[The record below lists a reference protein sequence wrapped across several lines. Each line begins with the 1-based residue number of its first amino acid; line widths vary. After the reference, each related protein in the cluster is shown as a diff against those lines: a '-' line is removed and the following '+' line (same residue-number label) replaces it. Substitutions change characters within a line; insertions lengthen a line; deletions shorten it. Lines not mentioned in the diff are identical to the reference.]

1 MRWKLIG
8 ILAALVIVG
17 LGIYGW
23 GIGLLYPCGP
33 ITNLVGSAG
42 CRVIV
47 SFPATQLQMLELTP
61 DGTLLTVRRGD
72 GRDPVEPQRLVEIDL
87 DGRTVGEIALP
98 SIEPKLSWGPTA
110 LSADG
115 RMLALTSVDKR
126 TTVLDRSTGAEL
138 GGVDLYGVTYVGFDS
153 EDRLLLDMGF
163 GSFERPPANVAQVYQ
178 LDGEQVGEVTG
189 AAAAPI
195 FTNAIAAVSTADG
208 VLMAQHLETLK
219 DTGIVAVRII
229 ENQFASWAGQLLVAP
244 LGSWRLGGQQL
255 PELSFSPDGKY
266 LAASFDAP
274 DEWGSENSA
283 LIVWRIADRQVVARV
298 PTWRAEWRNISWLP
312 GRPAV
317 AAQRFNLDTRV
328 SDVAVI
334 TYRE

>member
-8 ILAALVIVG
+8 ILAALLVAG
-17 LGIYGW
+17 LAVYGW
-23 GIGLLYPCGP
+23 GIGVFYPCGP
-33 ITNLVGSAG
+33 ITNLTGSAT
-42 CRVIV
+42 CRVIA
-47 SFPATQLQMLELTP
+47 SYPATQLQMLELTP

-72 GRDPVEPQRLVEIDL
+72 GREPSEPQRLVEIDL
-87 DGRTVGEIALP
+87 DDRMVGETPLP

-115 RMLALTSVDKR
+115 KLLALTSIDKR
-126 TTVLDRSTGAEL
+126 ATVLDRSTGVEL
-138 GGVDLYGVTYVGFDS
+138 GGVDLFGVTYVGFDA
-153 EDRLLLDMGF
+153 ENRLLLNMGF
-163 GSFERPPANVAQVYQ
+163 RSFERPPENVAQVYQ
-178 LDGEQVGEVTG
+178 LDGTQVGEVTG

-195 FTNAIAAVSTADG
+195 FTNAISAVSTADG

-219 DTGIVAVRII
+219 DTGVVAVRII

-244 LGSWRLGGQQL
+244 LGSWRLGSQQL
-255 PELSFSPDGKY
+255 PELAFSPDGKY

-283 LIVWRIADRQVVARV
+283 LIVWRIADREVVARV
-298 PTWRAEWRNISWLP
+298 PTWRAEWRNITWLS

-317 AAQRFNLDTRV
+317 AVQRFNLDTRV
-328 SDVAVI
+328 SDVALI